1 MQLEQV
7 LRRMPRMQKQAAHEL
22 VAAVLR
28 EAITSGQLRGHEP
41 LLQDEIAAQLKVS
54 HIPVRE
60 ALRQLQSEG
69 LVTYQANRGA
79 TVTALTPEEI
89 REIYEIRATLE
100 TAAIRR
106 ATTALSAQALSDA
119 ALILTRAEAAT
130 DGASWG
136 SLDVDF
142 HKVMYALDGRPRLQE
157 MIDGLLRRVDR
168 YWLSHGLMLQHRTMF
183 EREHRALLATIERR
197 DADAA
202 ASLLDQHLAGAAA
215 LLISEL
221 ARLDAAVELAD
232 VSLDPLASLVPRTA

>member
-1 MQLEQV
+1 
-7 LRRMPRMQKQAAHEL
+7 MQKQAAHEL

-79 TVTALTPEEI
+79 TVTALAPEEI

-106 ATTALSAQALSDA
+106 ATKVLSAQALADA
-119 ALILTRAEAAT
+119 AQILDRAEAAT

-136 SLDVDF
+136 SLDVAF
-142 HKVMYALDGRPRLQE
+142 HQIIYALDGRPRLQE

-168 YWLSHGLMLQHRTMF
+168 YWLSHGLMLQHRAEF

-202 ASLLDQHLAGAAA
+202 AALLEQHLAGAAA

-221 ARLDAAVELAD
+221 ARLDDGMAQVEI
-232 VSLDPLASLVPRTA
+232 PLAGLSPLVPRPA

>member
-41 LLQDEIAAQLKVS
+41 LLQDEIAAQLKMS

-79 TVTALTPEEI
+79 TVTALAPAEI

-106 ATTALSAQALSDA
+106 ATTVLTAPALVKASQILS
-119 ALILTRAEAAT
+119 RAEAAT

-142 HKVMYALDGRPRLQE
+142 HQIIYALDGRPRLQE
-157 MIDGLLRRVDR
+157 MIEGLLRRVDR
-168 YWLSHGLMLQHRTMF
+168 YWLSHGLMLQHRAAF
-183 EREHRALLATIERR
+183 DREHRALLATIERR

-202 ASLLDQHLAGAAA
+202 AALLDEHLAGASA

-221 ARLDAAVELAD
+221 ARLDD
-232 VSLDPLASLVPRTA
+232 VAQPETGPLAALPTLVP

>member
-1 MQLEQV
+1 
-7 LRRMPRMQKQAAHEL
+7 MQKQAAHEL

-41 LLQDEIAAQLKVS
+41 LPQDEIAAQLKVS

-79 TVTALTPEEI
+79 TVTALAPEEI

-106 ATTALSAQALSDA
+106 ATTVLTAQALADA
-119 ALILTRAEAAT
+119 ARILDRAEVAT

-142 HKVMYALDGRPRLQE
+142 HQTIYALDGRPRLRE

-168 YWLSHGLMLQHRTMF
+168 YWLSHGLMLQHRAAF
-183 EREHRALLATIERR
+183 DREHRALLATIERR

-202 ASLLDQHLAGAAA
+202 AALLEQHLAGAAA

-221 ARLDAAVELAD
+221 ARLEDFAAPAEV
-232 VSLDPLASLVPRTA
+232 PLAGLSSLVPRPA